1 MLFQEFFKVIF
12 HYTGNLSCSL
22 GDVSSIFSGFEIF
35 VSVLQKNGAMRIF
48 RDLGVSVFLLAAV
61 VGVLEEERLL
71 EKVFQNCRLANNSA
85 NCVESN
91 SVPIAERKI
100 LLCFF
105 LLPKV
110 LAKLNG
116 KVTFF
121 LRPWLRRQTQLCE
134 WYKL

>member
-48 RDLGVSVFLLAAV
+48 RDLGVCFSLSSCSRRFGRGTF
-61 VGVLEEERLL
+61 VGKFFSELQVSKQQCQLRG
-71 EKVFQNCRLANNSA
+71 KQFSAYCRTKNTTL
-85 NCVESN
+85 
-91 SVPIAERKI
+91 
-100 LLCFF
+100 FF

-134 WYKL
+134 